1 MDNAGVS
8 EPVAVS
14 QQLKGAG
21 RGHSSRAGGSLL
33 YVVFFMERVR
43 ARGCPPT
50 WGFSLY
56 GACAGQGVPSHIG
69 FCLNRACTG
78 QGVSSYTAFSLH

>member
-14 QQLKGAG
+14 QRLKGAG

-50 WGFSLY
+50 LVSVYIERVRARVCLPTLCFLY
-56 GACAGQGVPSHIG
+56 MERVRGA
-69 FCLNRACTG
+69 L
-78 QGVSSYTAFSLH
+78 LHVVFL